1 MGRRPV
7 AALAAVVLVAEAIGI
22 VMLNWILGLAVQHQD
37 MSLAG
42 LDPDVMKTS
51 TWANGVLIGIYLVVC
66 AFFEARCA
74 LTDQAPGR
82 YPRIALISCAVVH
95 AVIGAVTVGLVGW
108 AAFALMMLTFGLVV
122 FTLVAYGESR
132 EKAAV
137 RETEP
142 EPEPA

>member
-7 AALAAVVLVAEAIGI
+7 AALAAVVLVAEAFGI

-42 LDPDVMKTS
+42 LDPDLMKTS

-66 AFFEARCA
+66 AYFEGRCA
-74 LTDQAPGR
+74 LTDKAPGR
-82 YPRIALISCAVVH
+82 LPRILLIACAVVH
-95 AVIGAVTVGLVGW
+95 AVVGAVTIGLVGW
-108 AAFALMMLTFGLVV
+108 TAFALMMVTFGLVV
-122 FTLVAYGESR
+122 FTVISYGEQR
-132 EKAAV
+132 ENATA
-137 RETEP
+137 REP